1 MKNTVHDFDVQNK
14 KVIVRCDFN
23 VPVDADLNI
32 MDDTRIIGALP
43 TIRYLLNHG
52 ASVILMSHFGR
63 PKGKYDA
70 KLSLAPV
77 AKELAKLL
85 DKDVWFK
92 SVPRVIDGEVV
103 NHAAEMK
110 PGDVM
115 LLENTRF
122 HGDEEGNGAE
132 FAKELAALADIFV
145 NDAFGSAHRMHS
157 STAGIADYL
166 PSAAGFLIEREV
178 KFLGTAFEKPMR
190 PFTAILGGAKVK
202 DKIKVIESLI
212 CKADTILI
220 GGGMAY
226 TFLKA
231 QGYEIGKS
239 IVDDSSLDLALSLME
254 KAQLKCVDFKL
265 PLDVK
270 AGLEFS
276 NDTET
281 AHFDSDAIPPE
292 WSGMDIGPKT
302 IADYSRIVDESGT
315 VFWNGPM
322 GVFEMPNFAA
332 GTRAIAD
339 AMANSKGTTI
349 IGGGDSASAVE
360 QFGLADRM
368 SHISTGGGAS
378 LEFIEEGTLP
388 CLGVLGK
395 KCE

>member
-1 MKNTVHDFDVQNK
+1 MKKTVHDFDIQNK

-23 VPVDADLNI
+23 VPIDADLNI

-43 TIRYLLNHG
+43 TIRYLLGHG
-52 ASVILMSHFGR
+52 ASVILMSHLGR
-63 PKGKYDA
+63 PGGKYA
-70 KLSLAPV
+70 EKLSLAPV
-77 AKELAKLL
+77 AKELSKLL
-85 DKDVWFK
+85 VKDVWFK
-92 SVPRVIDGEVV
+92 SVPNVIDDDIVK
-103 NHAAEMK
+103 HAAEMN
-110 PGDVM
+110 PGDIM

-122 HGDEEGNGAE
+122 RSDEEENGAE

-166 PSAAGFLIEREV
+166 PSAEGYLIEREV

-212 CKADTILI
+212 GKADTILI
-220 GGGMAY
+220 GGGMMY
-226 TFLKA
+226 TFFKA
-231 QGYEIGKS
+231 QGYEIGQS

-270 AGLEFS
+270 AGREFS

-281 AHFDSDAIPPE
+281 TYFDFNAIDSE
-292 WSGMDIGPKT
+292 WMGMDIGPKT
-302 IADYSRIVDESGT
+302 IAEYSRIVNESGT
-315 VFWNGPM
+315 IFWNGPM
-322 GVFEMPNFAA
+322 GVFEMPTFAA

-360 QFGLADRM
+360 QFGFSGRM

-388 CLGVLGK
+388 CLGVLDDK
-395 KCE
+395 E